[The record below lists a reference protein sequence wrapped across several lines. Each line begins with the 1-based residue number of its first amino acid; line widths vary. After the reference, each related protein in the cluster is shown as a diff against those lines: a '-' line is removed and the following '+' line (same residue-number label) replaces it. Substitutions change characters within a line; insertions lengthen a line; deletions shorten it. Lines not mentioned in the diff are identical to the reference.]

1 MLIQTYSE
9 GQNHARAISDQNPD
23 RRQVTVIWAILA
35 TELRT
40 SGDNLIKLFVSNLRI
55 FVGSVCPWLAFPA

>member
-23 RRQVTVIWAILA
+23 RRQVAVIWAIQA

-40 SGDNLIKLFVSNLRI
+40 SSVYVLKLF
-55 FVGSVCPWLAFPA
+55 CQ